1 MSFKANELI
10 STRNIID
17 ALIDVQKNQVK
28 HEPNNKLFQD
38 ELQSLYVVDSILSTA
53 DEYIFDDLET
63 EQEYKNK
70 IRGNNA

>member
-28 HEPNNKLFQD
+28 HEPNNELFQD

-70 IRGNNA
+70 IRINNG

>member
-1 MSFKANELI
+1 MSFKADELI
-10 STRNIID
+10 SARNIID
-17 ALIDVQKNQVK
+17 VLIDVQKNQVK

-38 ELQSLYVVDSILSTA
+38 ELQSLYIVDSILSTA